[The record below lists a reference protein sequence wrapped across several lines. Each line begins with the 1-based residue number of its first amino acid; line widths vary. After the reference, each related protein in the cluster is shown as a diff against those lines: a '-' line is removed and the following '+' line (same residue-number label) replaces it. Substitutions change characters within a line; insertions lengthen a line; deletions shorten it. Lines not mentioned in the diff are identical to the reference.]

1 MAIAAGGIHQRDD
14 RVVRREGGTPN
25 ERAVGHARASLHGA
39 TLPTVRPALR
49 LPLAL
54 LLLVLGAYT
63 VLAGAVLLD
72 ARRGLFNA
80 DGFAQRTAKA
90 LGDPRVAALVG
101 DEVTDA
107 VLRAAPDLT
116 AYRPLLVVA
125 AREVVA
131 SEPFRVLVRTTARQA
146 HRAAFSRSGRDVIL
160 AIPDVDVILRS
171 ALGGAN
177 AQLASRIPREVT
189 AMLTSLQADVT
200 TQRLL
205 AVWRFAGRV
214 LWFSTAAFV
223 VGPLLMLA
231 GVWIAPRRR
240 RAVVWAGGALAAG
253 GLGLIL
259 IPRIGAGIA
268 PLLVDHPLGGP
279 AAGGVWAVFTARFV
293 MWGFGIGGVGMVL
306 AAAGSSLLEKV
317 DPLERARTWG
327 KFFIATPTA
336 PRWRLFRALILIASG
351 VLTAWRPVQ
360 VAAVVTLVCGA
371 TLAYLGLR
379 ELFAVILER
388 VPSLAS
394 SVPTGLRHLNA
405 DGDDDTE
412 WLVGAAV
419 IGVLAIAVASAVVAT
434 VREVA
439 EEPAAIAD
447 IGCNGDVRL
456 CTKRV
461 DEVVFPATHNAMSAA
476 DQPGWL
482 FPNQEHGMATQLA
495 DGVRGLLFDVHY
507 GVPVGDRVRTDLD
520 AERSGMRAKATS
532 ALGAEG
538 TAAAMRIRDRLVDG
552 RVGTRGVYLC
562 HGFCEL
568 GATPLTDALHTIHD
582 FLVTHPR
589 EVLLLDIEDYVS
601 PADLA
606 RAFEDAELLPY
617 VWQGPPTAPWP
628 TLDSLIAKD
637 TRLLVFIES
646 GTAGVSWLHP
656 MYESFQETPY
666 TFLTPDAMTC
676 VANRGPATAPL
687 FLVNHWIETTPTP
700 KPSNAAMV
708 NASPS
713 LMARAQ
719 RCATERGRTPTL
731 LAVDFYATGDL
742 IAVARTLNGLTPPPP
757 VP

>member
-1 MAIAAGGIHQRDD
+1 
-14 RVVRREGGTPN
+14 
-25 ERAVGHARASLHGA
+25 
-39 TLPTVRPALR
+39 VRPALR
-49 LPLAL
+49 LPIAL
-54 LLLVLGAYT
+54 FLLVLGAYT

-80 DGFAQRTAKA
+80 DGFADRTARA
-90 LGDPRVAALVG
+90 LGDPRVAAFVG

-146 HRAAFSRSGRDVIL
+146 HRAAFSRGGRDVLL
-160 AIPDVDVILRS
+160 AIPDVDVILRA

-177 AQLASRIPREVT
+177 AQLANRIPREVT
-189 AMLTSLQADVT
+189 AMLTSLQTDVT
-200 TQRLL
+200 TRRLL
-205 AVWRFAGRV
+205 TVWRFAGRV
-214 LWFSTAAFV
+214 LWFSTAAFII
-223 VGPLLMLA
+223 GPLLLLA

-240 RAVVWAGGALAAG
+240 RAIVWAGGALEAG

-268 PLLVDHPLGGP
+268 PLLVDDTLGGP
-279 AAGGVWAVFTARFV
+279 AAGGIWAVFTARFV
-293 MWGFGIGGVGMVL
+293 VWGFGVGGVGMVL
-306 AAAGSSLLEKV
+306 AAAGSSLLERV

-327 KFFIATPTA
+327 KFLLATPTD
-336 PRWRLFRALILIASG
+336 PRWRVLRAMVLIAVG
-351 VLTAWRPVQ
+351 ILTAWRPVQ
-360 VAAVVTLVCGA
+360 VAAVVTLICGA

-379 ELFAVILER
+379 ELFAVILAR

-394 SVPTGLRHLNA
+394 SMPASLRHLNV
-405 DGDDDTE
+405 DGEDDTE

-419 IGVLAIAVASAVVAT
+419 IGVLAIAAATAVIVT

-439 EEPAAIAD
+439 EEPAAVAD
-447 IGCNGDVRL
+447 TGCNGEARL
-456 CTKRV
+456 CSKRV
-461 DEVVFPATHNAMSAA
+461 DQVVFPATHNAMSAA

-482 FPNQEHGMATQLA
+482 FPNQEHGIATQLA
-495 DGVRGLLFDVHY
+495 DGVRGLLIDVHY

-520 AERSGMRAKATS
+520 AERSGMRDKATS

-552 RVGTRGVYLC
+552 KVGLRDSYLC

-568 GATPLTDALHTIHD
+568 GATPLVDGLRAIHD

-589 EVLLLDIEDYVS
+589 EVLLLNIEDYVT

-606 RAFEDAELLPY
+606 AAFERADLLPY
-617 VWQGPPTAPWP
+617 IWKGPTQGAWP
-628 TLDSLIAKD
+628 TLATLIGAD
-637 TRLLVFIES
+637 TRVLVFLES
-646 GTAGVSWLHP
+646 GTPGVPWLRP
-656 MYESFQETPY
+656 TYEIFQETPY
-666 TFLTPDAMTC
+666 TFLTPEAMTC
-676 VANRGPATAPL
+676 VPNRGPVTAPL
-687 FLVNHWIETTPTP
+687 FLVNHWIESTPTP
-700 KPSNAAMV
+700 KPSNAAVV
-708 NASPS
+708 NAFAP
-713 LMARAQ
+713 LLARATQ
-719 RCATERGRTPTL
+719 CGTDRSRTPTL

-742 IAVARTLNGLTPPPP
+742 FAVARTLNGLTPPPTSP
-757 VP
+757 